1 MTNKVRD
8 INIDALELNK
18 ALVKLNIKRVTLAA
32 FLVSLFEVFNFFD
45 KSAVQYPFV
54 RIGTIAVISVS
65 LIYIVLG
72 YFEERCADVNVVYL
86 RTAYRAY
93 WILLTLCMTPFFILD
108 VRMGTLINVVLF
120 FGLLVFAPVFS
131 MKENKAMFSFFV
143 LYVVVVVMLAKAD
156 FLSGLRTAFI
166 GIGAS
171 LLSFK
176 LHSGYMDM
184 ICSLHVEGAMDG
196 LTKLCNK
203 QEGLARMHALM
214 TFSRRMQRTI
224 ALFYI
229 DIDYFKSYNDTFGH
243 VAGDQALAQVADCM
257 RRCFSRETDILCR
270 FGGEEFS
277 AMICTDMR
285 TSAIQMAKK
294 LIRMVSD
301 LGIQSGLAAKE
312 SVVTVSIGLVVLE
325 PETGKSVPPE
335 ELIEEADRQLYI
347 AKTGGRNCIAMND
360 GIVYR
365 NDTE

>member
-1 MTNKVRD
+1 MTKKQRD
-8 INIDALELNK
+8 IDALELNR
-18 ALVKLNIKRVTLAA
+18 ALVRLNIKRVSLAA
-32 FLVSLFEVFNFFD
+32 LLVSLFEVFNFFD
-45 KSAVQYPFV
+45 SSTFQYPFV

-65 LIYIVLG
+65 LVYIALG
-72 YFEERCADVNVVYL
+72 FFEGRRTDTHIKFL
-86 RTAYRAY
+86 RIAYRAY
-93 WILLTLCMTPFFILD
+93 WILLTLCMTPFFVLD
-108 VRMGTLINVVLF
+108 VKMDTLINVVLF
-120 FGLLVFAPVFS
+120 FALLVFAPVFS

-176 LHSGYMDM
+176 LHSGYMEM

-196 LTKLCNK
+196 LTKLYNK
-203 QEGLARMHALM
+203 QEGLARMRSLM
-214 TFSRRMQRTI
+214 TFSRRMGLTI

-243 VAGDQALAQVADCM
+243 AAGDQALAQVADCI
-257 RRCFSRETDILCR
+257 RRCFTRETDILCR
-270 FGGEEFS
+270 LGGEEFS
-277 AMICTDMR
+277 VMICIDLR
-285 TSAIQMAKK
+285 TSVMQMAKK
-294 LIRMVSD
+294 YMRMVSA
-301 LGIQSGLAAKE
+301 LGIQSGLSAKE
-312 SVVTVSIGLVVLE
+312 SVVTVSIGIAVLE
-325 PETGKSVPPE
+325 TETGKSVPPE

-365 NDTE
+365 NDAE

>member
-1 MTNKVRD
+1 MTKKLQNT
-8 INIDALELNK
+8 NIDILELNE
-18 ALVKLNIKRVTLAA
+18 ALVRLNIKRVTLAA

-45 KSAVQYPFV
+45 SSTIQYPFV
-54 RIGTIAVISVS
+54 RTGTIAVISVS
-65 LIYIVLG
+65 LMYIVLG
-72 YFEERCADVNVVYL
+72 YFEERRTDVNFL
-86 RTAYRAY
+86 HLQIAYRAY

-108 VRMGTLINVVLF
+108 VKMGTLINVVLF

-176 LHSGYMDM
+176 LHSGYMEM
-184 ICSLHVEGAMDG
+184 ICSLHVEGATDG
-196 LTKLCNK
+196 LTKLYNK
-203 QEGLARMHALM
+203 QEGLARMRALM
-214 TFSRRMQRTI
+214 TFARRMQRTI
-224 ALFYI
+224 ALYYI
-229 DIDYFKSYNDTFGH
+229 DIDHFKSYNDTFGH
-243 VAGDQALAQVADCM
+243 VAGDQALVRVADCM

-277 AMICTDMR
+277 VMICTDMR
-285 TSAIQMAKK
+285 ASATQMAKK
-294 LIRMVSD
+294 LIHMVSE

-312 SVVTVSIGLVVLE
+312 SVVTISMGAVVLE

-360 GIVYR
+360 AIVYR